1 MRRTSEGEPLN
12 DSRSASNSSTRV
24 KPARAIASSFSSSV
38 PLRQTVAMAV
48 FIVPPIAGH
57 GYGAAMKKK
66 TGGKNAGSRRRRK
79 RNNVEVATHEFAR
92 KGYGGARVDAIAAR
106 TRTSKRMLY
115 YYFGDKEGLYL
126 AVLEQVYGAIRRAES
141 TLDLEHRQPRDAL
154 ARLVG
159 FTFDYYNDHP
169 EFVRLVMNENIMDG
183 VHMKRSRTIAKLNV
197 TVIDALRRIV
207 ARGHKDGV
215 FRKGIDPI
223 ELHMSISALGIFN
236 VANRATFSTIFG
248 RDMASPRARAERR
261 RQIVDIIWR
270 HVAAI

>member
-1 MRRTSEGEPLN
+1 
-12 DSRSASNSSTRV
+12 
-24 KPARAIASSFSSSV
+24 
-38 PLRQTVAMAV
+38 
-48 FIVPPIAGH
+48 
-57 GYGAAMKKK
+57 MKKK

-79 RNNVEVATHEFAR
+79 RTNDPEGTKRNIVEVATHEFAR

-236 VANRATFSTIFG
+236 VANRATFSTIFK
-248 RDMASPRARAERR
+248 RDMSSPKALAVRR
-261 RQIVDIIWR
+261 GEIVDMILQ
-270 HVAAI
+270 HVRA